1 MAFAPVFSY
10 NAIELIMNEQVNKPQ
25 EAANEMAQETQ
36 ENTIEHQDVLTEDSV
51 DNSSIS
57 NDTTENQLSDLEQ
70 ENARL
75 KDQLLRTVAEMD
87 NVRRRAAEDVSKA
100 HKFSIEKFA
109 ESLVPVQDSLEK
121 ALQDDSGD
129 MTTLREGVELTF
141 KQLTAALEK
150 SGVVELNPKGEKFDP
165 HFHQAISMVPS
176 DLESGLVVDVLQK
189 GFKIAD
195 RVLRPALVI
204 VAQ

>member
-1 MAFAPVFSY
+1 MSEP
-10 NAIELIMNEQVNKPQ
+10 VNKPQ
-25 EAANEMAQETQ
+25 ETADDMVQETQ
-36 ENTIEHQDVLTEDSV
+36 ENPIEHEAVLAEDLV
-51 DNSSIS
+51 DTLLSG
-57 NDTTENQLSDLEQ
+57 DDATENQLSALEE

-87 NVRRRAAEDVSKA
+87 NVRRRAAEDVPKA

-109 ESLVPVQDSLEK
+109 ENMVPVQDSLEK
-121 ALQDDSGD
+121 ALQDNSGD
-129 MTTLREGVELTF
+129 VQTLREGVELTF

-176 DLESGLVVDVLQK
+176 ELESGLVVEVLQK